1 MEYRMKDYEWHYS
14 RNMAG
19 ESVCF
24 LENKNDNTRCAKVR
38 ELTHDLHEYS
48 VWHRPDIEKDEI
60 HGPAT
65 LDAVKRV
72 ILEHLRAMSKKKAKK
87 ETQQMTT
94 DNTRITMTMTALREQ
109 LGLEPDS
116 VDVHYYAN
124 LKDAES
130 WRASSEGPGYIA
142 NLERT
147 DWVSDREMRARGYEY
162 KVTVRPDEQMTDG
175 YASLILCQ
183 LEDRMKDDQEK
194 LSNRVEILLL
204 EILKSVGF
212 TETAECYQELFV
224 TAKEYPDVSRETSAK
239 EMVQ

>member
-1 MEYRMKDYEWHYS
+1 
-14 RNMAG
+14 
-19 ESVCF
+19 
-24 LENKNDNTRCAKVR
+24 
-38 ELTHDLHEYS
+38 
-48 VWHRPDIEKDEI
+48 
-60 HGPAT
+60 
-65 LDAVKRV
+65 
-72 ILEHLRAMSKKKAKK
+72 MSKKTKK
-87 ETQQMTT
+87 GIQQMTT
-94 DNTRITMTMTALREQ
+94 DNTRITMTMTALRER

-116 VDVHYYAN
+116 VDVHYFAN

-130 WRASSEGPGYIA
+130 WRASSRPGHIA
-142 NLERT
+142 TLEQT

-183 LEDRMKDDQEK
+183 LEDRLKDDQEK

-224 TAKEYPDVSRETSAK
+224 TAK
-239 EMVQ
+239 